1 MIDRIAIGERI
12 HKPLLASRPRPPVS
26 LSSEQISPILQR
38 QSGCACGG
46 GCPRC
51 ERESANLKIQ
61 TKLAISSPGDAF
73 EQEADAVANQVMR
86 MPDPTVQRQCKS
98 CSDSSTASSNYEETP
113 QIRRRASGG
122 GGAGEV
128 TAGFTSRL
136 SAGQP
141 LDHATRSFF
150 EPRFGCDF
158 SSVRVHADDGANES
172 AAAIDARA
180 FTLGRDVVF
189 GAGQWSPGTTEGRRL
204 LAHELAHVTQQG
216 SAPPMIRRAPVLG
229 DAADPAPANFG
240 SNEMGPGG
248 NAIPLEEPNK
258 APGCDDVCG
267 NSAAKCTQEP
277 GEHCDPAMTKKVGDA
292 WTTAG
297 WQLSLAKEAMA
308 ESPLSSTTL
317 TSLKNN
323 FKWSTGSSPA
333 NLPSTV
339 ATNIDTAIT
348 KQADNLCIKC
358 ATECSEGGK
367 AQIYRARGQ
376 NCLGS
381 NCFRICPSFTA
392 NDTHVLIHEL
402 FHRVVSSVEDLYR
415 GQSTYPPEPPTALK
429 MPDCYASLID
439 DVAPIAAAKKAAKD
453 AAAEEKKDAGKK

>member
-1 MIDRIAIGERI
+1 M
-12 HKPLLASRPRPPVS
+12 
-26 LSSEQISPILQR
+26 
-38 QSGCACGG
+38 
-46 GCPRC
+46 
-51 ERESANLKIQ
+51 Q

-73 EQEADAVANQVMR
+73 EREADAVADQVMR
-86 MPDPTVQRQCKS
+86 MPDPTGQRQCKS
-98 CSDSSTASSNYEETP
+98 CPDGSASSSNYEETP
-113 QIRRRASGG
+113 QIKRRANGHGG
-122 GGAGEV
+122 SGEV

-141 LDHATRSFF
+141 LDKATRNFF
-150 EPRFGCDF
+150 EPRFGRDF
-158 SSVRVHADDGANES
+158 GSVRVHSDDDAHES
-172 AAAIDARA
+172 AAAVNARA
-180 FTLGRDVVF
+180 FTLGHDVVF
-189 GAGQWSPGTTEGRRL
+189 GTGQWSPGTTEGRRL

-216 SAPPMIRRAPVLG
+216 SAPPMIRRA
-229 DAADPAPANFG
+229 APDNFVRDDL
-240 SNEMGPGG
+240 SPGG
-248 NAIPLEEPNK
+248 KAIPLEEPNK

-267 NSAAKCTQEP
+267 NSEETCKQEP
-277 GEHCDPAMTKKVGDA
+277 GEHCDAAMTKKVSDA

-297 WQLSLAKEAMA
+297 WQLSLAKGAMA
-308 ESPLSSTTL
+308 ESPLSATTL

-323 FKWSTGSSPA
+323 FKWSTGSSPS

-439 DVAPIAAAKKAAKD
+439 DVAPIAAAKKAAAD
-453 AAAEEKKDAGKK
+453 HAAAEKKDAGKK

>member
-1 MIDRIAIGERI
+1 MKMFARHESDFSSDKRRAVVGQSL
-12 HKPLLASRPRPPVS
+12 PTWFASVPGMHNDGPV
-26 LSSEQISPILQR
+26 LQR
-38 QSGCACGG
+38 KSNCACGG

-51 ERESANLKIQ
+51 EQESANLMVQ
-61 TKLAISSPGDAF
+61 TKLAISSPGDAS
-73 EQEADAVANQVMR
+73 EQEADAVADQVMR
-86 MPDPTVQRQCKS
+86 MPDPTVQRKCQS
-98 CSDSSTASSNYEETP
+98 CAADPASNSNYEETP
-113 QIRRRASGG
+113 QIRRRMSGG
-122 GGAGEV
+122 GGSGEV
-128 TAGFTSRL
+128 SADFTSRL
-136 SAGQP
+136 SAGQR
-141 LDHATRSFF
+141 LDNATRSFF
-150 EPRFGCDF
+150 EPRFGRDF
-158 SSVRVHADDGANES
+158 SSVRVHSDHGANES
-172 AAAIDARA
+172 AAAIHARA

-189 GAGQWSPGTTEGRRL
+189 GAGQWSPGTTAGQTL
-204 LAHELAHVTQQG
+204 LAHELAHVAQQSG
-216 SAPPMIRRAPVLG
+216 DAPGPIRRAP
-229 DAADPAPANFG
+229 A
-240 SNEMGPGG
+240 EG
-248 NAIPLEEPNK
+248 NLLTPETPVPLDEPNK

-267 NSAAKCTQEP
+267 NSAAKCVQEP
-277 GEHCDPAMTKKVGDA
+277 GEHCDAAMTKKVGDA

-297 WQLSLAKEAMA
+297 WQLSLAKDAMSQ
-308 ESPLSSTTL
+308 SPLSSTTL

-333 NLPSTV
+333 NLPSTI

-358 ATECSEGGK
+358 ATECPEGAS

-381 NCFRICPSFTA
+381 NCFRICPNFTA

-439 DVAPIAAAKKAAKD
+439 DVAPRAAATKAAADAAAAEKKAA
-453 AAAEEKKDAGKK
+453 AGTK

>member
-1 MIDRIAIGERI
+1 
-12 HKPLLASRPRPPVS
+12 
-26 LSSEQISPILQR
+26 
-38 QSGCACGG
+38 
-46 GCPRC
+46 
-51 ERESANLKIQ
+51 
-61 TKLAISSPGDAF
+61 
-73 EQEADAVANQVMR
+73 
-86 MPDPTVQRQCKS
+86 
-98 CSDSSTASSNYEETP
+98 
-113 QIRRRASGG
+113 
-122 GGAGEV
+122 
-128 TAGFTSRL
+128 
-136 SAGQP
+136 
-141 LDHATRSFF
+141 
-150 EPRFGCDF
+150 
-158 SSVRVHADDGANES
+158 
-172 AAAIDARA
+172 
-180 FTLGRDVVF
+180 
-189 GAGQWSPGTTEGRRL
+189 
-204 LAHELAHVTQQG
+204 
-216 SAPPMIRRAPVLG
+216 
-229 DAADPAPANFG
+229 
-240 SNEMGPGG
+240 
-248 NAIPLEEPNK
+248 
-258 APGCDDVCG
+258 
-267 NSAAKCTQEP
+267 
-277 GEHCDPAMTKKVGDA
+277 
-292 WTTAG
+292 
-297 WQLSLAKEAMA
+297 MA
-308 ESPLSSTTL
+308 ESPLSATTL

-439 DVAPIAAAKKAAKD
+439 DVAPIAAAKKAAAD